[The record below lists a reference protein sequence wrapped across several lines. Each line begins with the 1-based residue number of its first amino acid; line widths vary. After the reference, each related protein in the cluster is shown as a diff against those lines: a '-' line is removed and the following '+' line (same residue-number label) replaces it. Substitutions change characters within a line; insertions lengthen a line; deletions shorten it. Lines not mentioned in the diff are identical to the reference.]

1 MSTNLKTLRYKFV
14 RLTTGMRQ
22 LAARRLYEKLGFEM
36 VTPWDIDPP
45 EGYDYFELKLT
56 QR

>member
-1 MSTNLKTLRYKFV
+1 
-14 RLTTGMRQ
+14 MRQ